1 MAAVEGYQNQAQCET
16 QSNQEQSSSHQGQM
30 DQQDQQ
36 SPQGNQQMQQQ
47 DHHLQQ
53 SQHHSSHPQA
63 TAGIPGKD
71 DERKL
76 FVGGLSRNT
85 TDKELRDHFSKFGEI
100 ESITVKI
107 DPHTG
112 ISRGFAFM
120 VFTNAKAIDKLLA
133 SGEHYINKRK
143 VDPKRVSKKPQHGK
157 IFVGGLTPE
166 ITDDDIK
173 TYFGQYGTIVELQAP
188 FDKIKNQRKG
198 FCFITF
204 DSKEVVYKLL
214 KTPKQTINGKEV
226 DVKKVKVNP
235 DPRGQGF
242 WAPGYGY
249 GYGGGYGYI
258 PDYNGYHGGYE
269 DMYANYDYAGYDG
282 YDNMGYAQPKPRG
295 NGPGPRQFQRHQPY

>member
-16 QSNQEQSSSHQGQM
+16 QNQLNNQEQSSSQSQM
-30 DQQDQQ
+30 DLQDQH
-36 SPQGNQQMQQQ
+36 SSQGNQQVQSQQ
-47 DHHLQQ
+47 DHVQHQQ
-53 SQHHSSHPQA
+53 QSSHPQA

-143 VDPKRVSKKPQHGK
+143 VSH
-157 IFVGGLTPE
+157 IASL
-166 ITDDDIK
+166 
-173 TYFGQYGTIVELQAP
+173 
-188 FDKIKNQRKG
+188 
-198 FCFITF
+198 
-204 DSKEVVYKLL
+204 
-214 KTPKQTINGKEV
+214 
-226 DVKKVKVNP
+226 
-235 DPRGQGF
+235 
-242 WAPGYGY
+242 
-249 GYGGGYGYI
+249 
-258 PDYNGYHGGYE
+258 
-269 DMYANYDYAGYDG
+269 
-282 YDNMGYAQPKPRG
+282 
-295 NGPGPRQFQRHQPY
+295 

>member
-1 MAAVEGYQNQAQCET
+1 MAAAVDYQNQAQDDM
-16 QSNQEQSSSHQGQM
+16 QDQPGKGHPNDSHNQDHGHQQHHHQQQHSSSQPGQ
-30 DQQDQQ
+30 Q
-36 SPQGNQQMQQQ
+36 
-47 DHHLQQ
+47 
-53 SQHHSSHPQA
+53 QA

-76 FVGGLSRNT
+76 FVGGLSRST
-85 TDKELRDHFSKFGEI
+85 TDKDLRDHFGKFGEI
-100 ESITVKI
+100 ESISVKV

-120 VFTNAKAIDKLLA
+120 VFTNPKTIDKLLA

-157 IFVGGLTPE
+157 IFVGGLTPD

-173 TYFGQYGTIVELQAP
+173 NYFGQYGTIVELQAP
-188 FDKIKNQRKG
+188 FDKVKNQRKG

-235 DPRGQGF
+235 DPRNQGF

-258 PDYNGYHGGYE
+258 PEYNGYHSGYD

-282 YDNMGYAQPKPRG
+282 YDNMGYGPKPRG

>member
-1 MAAVEGYQNQAQCET
+1 MAAAVDFQNQPQT
-16 QSNQEQSSSHQGQM
+16 DGMQDQSGNQHPNESQNQEHSQHQHSSSQSS
-30 DQQDQQ
+30 QQ
-36 SPQGNQQMQQQ
+36 
-47 DHHLQQ
+47 
-53 SQHHSSHPQA
+53 QA

-76 FVGGLSRNT
+76 FIGGLSRNT
-85 TDKELRDHFSKFGEI
+85 TDKELRDHFGKFGEI
-100 ESITVKI
+100 ESISVKV

-120 VFTNAKAIDKLLA
+120 VFTNPKTIDKLLA

-166 ITDDDIK
+166 ISDDDIK
-173 TYFGQYGTIVELQAP
+173 NYFSQYGTIVELQAP
-188 FDKIKNQRKG
+188 FDKVKNQRKG

-235 DPRGQGF
+235 DPRNQGF

-258 PDYNGYHGGYE
+258 PEYNGYHNY
-269 DMYANYDYAGYDG
+269 DDVYANYDYAGYDG
-282 YDNMGYAQPKPRG
+282 YDNMGYGPKPRG

>member
-1 MAAVEGYQNQAQCET
+1 MAAAVDFQHQSQMDDQSGQDQSGKMQSNDHHQNQEH
-16 QSNQEQSSSHQGQM
+16 NQQHHHHQQQSS
-30 DQQDQQ
+30 QQ
-36 SPQGNQQMQQQ
+36 
-47 DHHLQQ
+47 
-53 SQHHSSHPQA
+53 QA

-76 FVGGLSRNT
+76 FIGGLSRNT
-85 TDKELRDHFSKFGEI
+85 TDKELRDHFGKFGEI
-100 ESITVKI
+100 ESISVKV

-120 VFTNAKAIDKLLA
+120 VFTNPKTIDKLLA

-157 IFVGGLTPE
+157 IFVGGLTPD
-166 ITDDDIK
+166 ISDDDIK
-173 TYFGQYGTIVELQAP
+173 SYFSQYGTIVELQAP
-188 FDKIKNQRKG
+188 FDKVKNQRKG

-235 DPRGQGF
+235 DPRNQGF

-258 PDYNGYHGGYE
+258 PDYNGYHSGYD

-282 YDNMGYAQPKPRG
+282 YDNMGYGPKPRG

>member
-16 QSNQEQSSSHQGQM
+16 QNMQEQQNAQGQQNAHQN
-30 DQQDQQ
+30 DSNKRGFQQDR
-36 SPQGNQQMQQQ
+36 QQQ
-47 DHHLQQ
+47 
-53 SQHHSSHPQA
+53 QHQA

-85 TDKELRDHFSKFGEI
+85 TDKELRDHFGKFGEI
-100 ESITVKI
+100 ESISLKT

-112 ISRGFAFM
+112 QSRGFAFM
-120 VFTNAKAIDKLLA
+120 VFTNPKTIDKLLA

-143 VDPKRVSKKPQHGK
+143 VDPKRVSKKSQHGK

-166 ITDDDIK
+166 ITDEDIK
-173 TYFGQYGTIVELQAP
+173 NYFGQYGTIVELQAP
-188 FDKIKNQRKG
+188 FDKVKNQRKG

-249 GYGGGYGYI
+249 GYNSYGYI
-258 PDYNGYHGGYE
+258 PDYNGYHGGGGGYD
-269 DMYANYDYAGYDG
+269 DMYANYDYGYDA
-282 YDNMGYAQPKPRG
+282 YDNMGYGPKPRG

>member
-1 MAAVEGYQNQAQCET
+1 MRWTRGET
-16 QSNQEQSSSHQGQM
+16 R
-30 DQQDQQ
+30 
-36 SPQGNQQMQQQ
+36 
-47 DHHLQQ
+47 
-53 SQHHSSHPQA
+53 A
-63 TAGIPGKD
+63 YTCC
-71 DERKL
+71 L
-76 FVGGLSRNT
+76 F
-85 TDKELRDHFSKFGEI
+85 HI
-100 ESITVKI
+100 Q
-107 DPHTG
+107 
-112 ISRGFAFM
+112 
-120 VFTNAKAIDKLLA
+120 
-133 SGEHYINKRK
+133 

-166 ITDDDIK
+166 ITDEDIK
-173 TYFGQYGTIVELQAP
+173 NYFGQYGTIVELQAP
-188 FDKIKNQRKG
+188 FDKVKNQRKG

-249 GYGGGYGYI
+249 GYGGGGGYGYI
-258 PDYNGYHGGYE
+258 PDYNGYHGGYD

-282 YDNMGYAQPKPRG
+282 YDNMGYGPKPRG

>member
-1 MAAVEGYQNQAQCET
+1 MAAAVDFQNQPQT
-16 QSNQEQSSSHQGQM
+16 DGMQDQSGNQHPNDSQNQEH
-30 DQQDQQ
+30 
-36 SPQGNQQMQQQ
+36 
-47 DHHLQQ
+47 
-53 SQHHSSHPQA
+53 SQHHSSQSSQQQA

-76 FVGGLSRNT
+76 FIGGLSRNT
-85 TDKELRDHFSKFGEI
+85 TDKELRDHFGKFGEI
-100 ESITVKI
+100 ESISVKV

-120 VFTNAKAIDKLLA
+120 VFTNPKTIDKLLA

-166 ITDDDIK
+166 ISDDDIK
-173 TYFGQYGTIVELQAP
+173 NYFSQYGTIVELQAP
-188 FDKIKNQRKG
+188 FDKVKNQRKG

-235 DPRGQGF
+235 DPRNQGF

-258 PDYNGYHGGYE
+258 PEYNGYHNY
-269 DMYANYDYAGYDG
+269 DDVYANYDYAGYDG
-282 YDNMGYAQPKPRG
+282 YDNMGYGPKPRG
-295 NGPGPRQFQRHQPY
+295 GTIFRLPNRD

>member
-1 MAAVEGYQNQAQCET
+1 MAAAVDFQNQPPMDDTSQD
-16 QSNQEQSSSHQGQM
+16 QPGKMHSNDSHQQNMEQQHSSSQPGQ
-30 DQQDQQ
+30 Q
-36 SPQGNQQMQQQ
+36 
-47 DHHLQQ
+47 
-53 SQHHSSHPQA
+53 QA

-76 FVGGLSRNT
+76 FIGGLSRNT
-85 TDKELRDHFSKFGEI
+85 TDKELRDHFGKFGEI
-100 ESITVKI
+100 ESISVKV

-120 VFTNAKAIDKLLA
+120 VFTNPKTIDKLLA

-166 ITDDDIK
+166 ISDDDIK
-173 TYFGQYGTIVELQAP
+173 NYFSQYGTIVELQAP
-188 FDKIKNQRKG
+188 FDKVKNQRKG

-235 DPRGQGF
+235 DPRNQGF

-249 GYGGGYGYI
+249 GYGGYGYI
-258 PDYNGYHGGYE
+258 PDYNGYHSGYD
-269 DMYANYDYAGYDG
+269 DMYASYDYAGYDG
-282 YDNMGYAQPKPRG
+282 YDNMGYGPKPRG
-295 NGPGPRQFQRHQPY
+295 GSLFRLPNRD

>member
-1 MAAVEGYQNQAQCET
+1 MAAAVDYQNQAQDDM
-16 QSNQEQSSSHQGQM
+16 QDQPGKGHPNDSHNQDHGHQQHHHQQQHSSSQPGQ
-30 DQQDQQ
+30 Q
-36 SPQGNQQMQQQ
+36 
-47 DHHLQQ
+47 
-53 SQHHSSHPQA
+53 QA

-76 FVGGLSRNT
+76 FVGGLSRST
-85 TDKELRDHFSKFGEI
+85 TDKDLRDHFGKFGEI
-100 ESITVKI
+100 ESISVKV

-120 VFTNAKAIDKLLA
+120 VFTNPKTIDKLLA

-157 IFVGGLTPE
+157 IFVGGLTPD

-173 TYFGQYGTIVELQAP
+173 NYFGQYGTIVELQAP
-188 FDKIKNQRKG
+188 FDKVKNQRKG

-235 DPRGQGF
+235 DPRNQGF

-258 PDYNGYHGGYE
+258 PEYNGYHSGYD

-282 YDNMGYAQPKPRG
+282 YDNMGYGPKPRG
-295 NGPGPRQFQRHQPY
+295 GTFRLSNRD